1 MRRPLVL
8 FRSDAHILDL
18 IQRGDEEALVILHHA
33 HRRAITGYVLK
44 NSGTN
49 DDAQDVLQESLVI
62 LWERIRSGRFQQTA
76 QLGTFLFGIAK
87 NLWRRSL
94 ARSRRE
100 SPLDAE
106 SEVSDDAISALE
118 RMVGEEEKIMVAE
131 ALEGIGETCRQLLL
145 LYYWEELSM
154 EQIAVRM
161 GFANAATAKSKKYQ
175 CKRILER
182 ILSEHLKSD
191 EQR

>member
-8 FRSDAHILDL
+8 FQSDPHILEL

-33 HRRAITGYVLK
+33 HRRAITGYILK
-44 NSGTN
+44 NSGT
-49 DDAQDVLQESLVI
+49 DQDAQDVLQESLVI
-62 LWERIRSGRFQQTA
+62 LWERVRSGRFEQTA

-106 SEVSDDAISALE
+106 SQVGDDALSALE
-118 RMVGEEEKIMVAE
+118 SMVGQEEKAMVAAAME
-131 ALEGIGETCRQLLL
+131 EIGETCRQLLL

-161 GFANAATAKSKKYQ
+161 GFANATTAKSKKYQ
-175 CKRILER
+175 CKKALER
-182 ILSEHLKSD
+182 ILSQHLKND
-191 EQR
+191 EQ

>member
-8 FRSDAHILDL
+8 FRSDTHILEL

-33 HRRAITGYVLK
+33 HRRAITSYILK
-44 NSGTN
+44 NSGTD

-62 LWERIRSGRFQQTA
+62 LWERVRSGRFQQTA

-100 SPLDAE
+100 SPLDPE
-106 SEVSDDAISALE
+106 SEVGDDALSALE
-118 RMVGEEEKIMVAE
+118 SIVGQEEKAMVAAAME
-131 ALEGIGETCRQLLL
+131 EIGETCRQLLL

-161 GFANAATAKSKKYQ
+161 GFANATTAKSKKYQ
-175 CKRILER
+175 CKKALEQ
-182 ILSEHLKSD
+182 ILSHHLKND
-191 EQR
+191 EQ

>member
-8 FRSDAHILDL
+8 FQSDPHILEL

-33 HRRAITGYVLK
+33 HRRAITGYILK
-44 NSGTN
+44 NSGT
-49 DDAQDVLQESLVI
+49 DQDAQDVLQESLVI
-62 LWERIRSGRFQQTA
+62 LWERVRSGRFEQTA

-106 SEVSDDAISALE
+106 SQVGDDALSALE
-118 RMVGEEEKIMVAE
+118 SMVGQEEKAMVAAAME
-131 ALEGIGETCRQLLL
+131 EIGETCRQLLL

-154 EQIAVRM
+154 EQIALQM
-161 GFANAATAKSKKYQ
+161 GFANATTAKSKKYQ
-175 CKRILER
+175 CKKALER
-182 ILSEHLKSD
+182 ILSQHLKND
-191 EQR
+191 EQ